1 MTEKELPYGDPELPE
16 REPEQPPRDP
26 EAPDKAP
33 EGPNKSTEGPGKGP
47 EATHKST
54 EGPGKGPEAPHTQ
67 EGVDELDEADE
78 QEEQELFE
86 HHHFIV
92 DKGQGLLRIDKFL
105 YARLENTSRNKV
117 QVAAKA
123 GNILVNGEAVKPN
136 YKVKP
141 LDEISI
147 VMAYPPREIALIPE
161 DIPLNILYEDDDVVI
176 VNKEAGMVVHPG
188 YGNYTGTLVNALIHH
203 FGNLPRQNKEDIK
216 PGLVHRLD
224 KNTSGILIIAKTE
237 LAQTRLAKLFFDRN
251 IDRIYHALVWGDI
264 KGDNGTITGNIG
276 RSLKNRK
283 VMDVFPDGS
292 FGKPAVTHYR
302 VLERFGYV
310 TLVECKLETGRTHQI
325 RAHFQHIG
333 HPLFNDAT
341 YGGDKILKGTT
352 FTKYKQFVKNCF
364 AAMPRH
370 ALHAKTLGF
379 KHPITGKP
387 LFFDSDLASDL
398 LQVLEKWRNYAVHR
412 ALEPD
417 DEGSDETG
425 S

>member
-1 MTEKELPYGDPELPE
+1 LPGKSRPMTEKEIPYDGPELP
-16 REPEQPPRDP
+16 
-26 EAPDKAP
+26 
-33 EGPNKSTEGPGKGP
+33 
-47 EATHKST
+47 
-54 EGPGKGPEAPHTQ
+54 
-67 EGVDELDEADE
+67 DEADE

-86 HHHFIV
+86 HHHFVV

-105 YARLENTSRNKV
+105 YARLENTSRNKI

-123 GNILVNGEAVKPN
+123 GNILVNAQAVKPN

-147 VMAYPPREIALIPE
+147 VMAYPPREITLIPE
-161 DIPLNILYEDDDVVI
+161 DIPLNILFEDEDVVI

-203 FGNLPRQNKEDIK
+203 FGSLPMQNQEDIK

-251 IDRIYHALVWGDI
+251 IDRIYHALVWGDFRE
-264 KGDNGTITGNIG
+264 DEGTITGHIG

-292 FGKPAVTHYR
+292 FGKPAITHYR

-310 TLVECKLETGRTHQI
+310 SLVECKLETGRTHQI

-364 AAMPRH
+364 EMLPRH

-379 KHPITGKP
+379 NHPITGKP
-387 LFFDSDLASDL
+387 LFFDSDLPSDMVE
-398 LQVLEKWRNYAVHR
+398 VLGKWRNYAVHR
-412 ALEPD
+412 ALD
-417 DEGSDETG
+417 TGDEGTDETIEP
-425 S
+425 